1 MTHRVLKVA
10 LLPLLLGLLL
20 GDAAFAGSDRAGN
33 QKHAEAPSELTAL
46 EFLIGDWDLTTSFA
60 QSDGSRRQE
69 KARLTARWAMGGMG
83 IAVEETHG
91 YSDGVGGVFVSTV
104 LYSVHPKT
112 RQIVGASNNTL
123 GNRKTREV
131 TVEDD
136 RIVFIQAG
144 ELFEGRQGFNRV
156 TLFNI
161 SQDRYES
168 RLDACTDSETPCREN
183 TYSYLAERRQPS
195 TRDLG
200 QKAQT
205 EAPKSEVRKLA
216 ERYLQHYVDQDLEAC
231 AKLLAEDAEFQDS
244 AMRLVGRDRIVEG
257 LGEVFASLT
266 IDDFDTPRWTESGPR
281 LVGVDGTV
289 RFRQDGAFVGQP
301 GIDFHFAIPITVIL
315 EIAEGKVIRHLDIVD
330 VPRYMQQ
337 LRNQLPES
345 S

>member
-1 MTHRVLKVA
+1 MTHPAPKVA
-10 LLPLLLGLLL
+10 LLALLPSLLLC
-20 GDAAFAGSDRAGN
+20 ASAFASADHPGSP
-33 QKHAEAPSELTAL
+33 KHAEAPVELAAL
-46 EFLIGDWDLTTSFA
+46 EFLIGDWELTTSFA
-60 QSDGSRRQE
+60 QADGSRRQE
-69 KARLTARWAMGGMG
+69 KAQLIARWAMGGMG

-91 YSDGVGGVFVSTV
+91 YADGAGGVFVNTV

-136 RIVFIQAG
+136 RVVFIQAG
-144 ELFEGRQGFNRV
+144 ELFGGRQGFNRV

-161 SQDRYES
+161 SPDRYES

-195 TRDLG
+195 TQDMG
-200 QKAQT
+200 QTVETPAD
-205 EAPKSEVRKLA
+205 APKSATLKLA
-216 ERYLQHYVDQDLEAC
+216 ERYLQHYLDQDLEAC
-231 AKLLAEDAEFQDS
+231 AKFLAEDAEFQDS
-244 AMRLVGRDRIVEG
+244 AMRLVGRERIVEE

-266 IDDFDTPRWTESGPR
+266 IDGFDTPRWTESGPR

-289 RFRQDGAFVGQP
+289 RFHQDGAFVGQP
-301 GIDFHFAIPITVIL
+301 GTEFHFAIPITVVL

-330 VPRYMQQ
+330 VQRYMEQ
-337 LRNQLPES
+337 LRNQLAP
-345 S
+345 